1 VIFPVSFSSSKSGI
15 ELASTL
21 LRSRENKGR
30 YGVKADARADAA
42 HARARFGQLS
52 AARPA
57 RTVADGGARVGA
69 AQLELGQRR
78 VNRRGVGMGGRWA
91 GFGPGWV
98 DAKALAGPRGKN

>member
-30 YGVKADARADAA
+30 YGVKADAA

-69 AQLELGQRR
+69 AQLGQHR